1 VAVSALSYVSY
12 LLQKYLFPKSGVLLS
27 GMLGGLYSSTA
38 TTFMLSRRSQGEH
51 TQSGAYAAGILL
63 ATVMMFLRVYALMW
77 LFNDSLALATLPFF
91 APMIVGSLLTAFL
104 IYRYGGRNLAA
115 EAPMGAASKQ
125 NPLEFNMALVFS
137 ALYVLFS
144 LLTDYTI
151 RRFGSGGLPVL
162 SFIVGMADIDPF
174 LINLFQNET
183 KALSPGVIALSAW
196 QAMTANNLLK
206 MLYALVLSGTT
217 TRRLLVFGFLPI
229 LVGCVGIVL
238 FLWQTGS

>member
-1 VAVSALSYVSY
+1 
-12 LLQKYLFPKSGVLLS
+12 
-27 GMLGGLYSSTA
+27 
-38 TTFMLSRRSQGEH
+38 
-51 TQSGAYAAGILL
+51 
-63 ATVMMFLRVYALMW
+63 
-77 LFNDSLALATLPFF
+77 
-91 APMIVGSLLTAFL
+91 MIVGSLLTAFMV
-104 IYRYGGRNLAA
+104 YRYGGRNLAA

-229 LVGCVGIVL
+229 LVGCAGIVL
-238 FLWQTGS
+238 FLWQTGG

>member
-1 VAVSALSYVSY
+1 MNT
-12 LLQKYLFPKSGVLLS
+12 LLLVL
-27 GMLGGLYSSTA
+27 A
-38 TTFMLSRRSQGEH
+38 F
-51 TQSGAYAAGILL
+51 AIL
-63 ATVMMFLRVYALMW
+63 
-77 LFNDSLALATLPFF
+77 
-91 APMIVGSLLTAFL
+91 AFL
-104 IYRYGGRNLAA
+104 VYRYGGRNLAA
-115 EAPMGAASKQ
+115 EGTMGAASKQ

-151 RRFGSGGLPVL
+151 RQFGSAGLPVL

-183 KALSPGVIALSAW
+183 KALSPAVIALSAW

-206 MLYALVLSGTT
+206 MIYAFVLSGTT

-229 LVGCVGIVL
+229 LLGCTGIVL
-238 FLWQTGS
+238 FLWQTGH